1 MQCERAISLTRSNF
15 VHVLGVF
22 SPQDNFSSETMV
34 PDTEDA
40 ETVKPKT
47 SQVNEKKVDH
57 VFVNNSY
64 DDLRAGDFD
73 FVMDEGKYSGSL
85 PVLNTMTNFFHVS
98 IYLFVL
104 PFVNV
109 YEYETF

>member
-22 SPQDNFSSETMV
+22 SPQDNFSSETMM

-73 FVMDEGKYSGSL
+73 FVMDEGKYSRKFTRLEHNDEFL
-85 PVLNTMTNFFHVS
+85 PRL
-98 IYLFVL
+98 YLLICFAIR
-104 PFVNV
+104 
-109 YEYETF
+109 